1 MHYVGVDYHKR
12 SSYVT
17 VVDARGRVVREGQ
30 IANKPAFCLSG

>member
-17 VVDARGRVVREGQ
+17 VMDQHQAGASVLRTM
-30 IANKPAFCLSG
+30 